1 MEFSTKLQELRK
13 KKGLTQE
20 ELANILFV
28 SRTAISKWES
38 GRGYPSIDSLKMIAK
53 YFEISI
59 DDLLSGDELIVIAEE
74 DNKIK
79 QNNLCDFIFGLID
92 VSLILFFFLP
102 LFGQKDGNIIKA
114 VSLSE
119 LYEISM
125 YLKIIFIILTIIIIS
140 MGVLRLVLMNF
151 NFIFWNKFKNII
163 SVILNVL
170 AVLVFI
176 LCRQSYAAFFLL
188 VMSLIK
194 EISLFKLV
202 K

>member
-1 MEFSTKLQELRK
+1 MDFSTKLQELRK

-20 ELANILFV
+20 QLANILFV

-140 MGVLRLVLMNF
+140 MGVLR
-151 NFIFWNKFKNII
+151 
-163 SVILNVL
+163 
-170 AVLVFI
+170 
-176 LCRQSYAAFFLL
+176 
-188 VMSLIK
+188 
-194 EISLFKLV
+194 
-202 K
+202 